1 MRRQTSAPLLHALV
15 VAGLLAGTPGVAEAR
30 NPSHPPFREGKADF
44 HDKELALTYG
54 WGGPAAMDFAVLPPL
69 SLGVSVDHVT
79 QPRSWQ
85 YRGVLRLVDEQA
97 TGVGIAFTGAATS
110 IRELVAGQPDIE
122 PAWGWQAGLLTTLM
136 VEGGLIIRLG
146 VQAYDTNTAVTGG
159 QSVLITP
166 ELAYRL
172 GLLEVTVM
180 PRWPLTELGL
190 EWMGGRL
197 RF

>member
-1 MRRQTSAPLLHALV
+1 
-15 VAGLLAGTPGVAEAR
+15 LLALGVVSVALLGTPGVAEAR
-30 NPSHPPFREGKADF
+30 NPAHPPFREGKADF

-54 WGGPAAMDFAVLPPL
+54 WGGPGALDFAILPPL

-85 YRGVLRLVDEQA
+85 YRGVVRLVDEQTA
-97 TGVGIAFTGAATS
+97 GIGIAFTGSTTS

-136 VEGGLIIRLG
+136 VEGGLIVRLG
-146 VQAYDTNTAVTGG
+146 VQAYDTNVAVPGG
-159 QSVLITP
+159 QSVLLSP

-172 GLLEVTVM
+172 GLLELTVM
-180 PRWPLTELGL
+180 PRWPLTELGM
-190 EWMGGRL
+190 EWMGVRL

>member
-1 MRRQTSAPLLHALV
+1 LLLAIG
-15 VAGLLAGTPGVAEAR
+15 VAGAALLGAPDVAEAR
-30 NPSHPPFREGKADF
+30 NPAHPPFREGKADF

-54 WGGPAAMDFAVLPPL
+54 WGGPGAMDFAILPPL

-85 YRGVLRLVDEQA
+85 YRGVVRLVDEQTA
-97 TGVGIAFTGAATS
+97 GVGIAFTGSATS

-136 VEGGLIIRLG
+136 VEGGLIVRLG
-146 VQAYDTNTAVTGG
+146 VQAYDTNVAVAGG
-159 QSVLITP
+159 QAVLLSP

-172 GLLEVTVM
+172 GLLELTVM
-180 PRWPLTELGL
+180 PRWPLTELGM
-190 EWMGGRL
+190 EWMGVRL